1 MNYFSGME
9 TGLSEKSLQ
18 AIANVVYSNERVQEA
33 KIFGSR
39 AIGTFREGSD
49 IDICLIGEELT
60 LTDLNRISSELDE
73 LNIPEMIDL
82 VNFRTIKSEN
92 LLKHIEN
99 FSIHIEPSPSALV
112 KYSPPQP
119 LLPCATDVNK

>member
-1 MNYFSGME
+1 ME
-9 TGLSEKSLQ
+9 TGLSDKSLQ

-60 LTDLNRISSELDE
+60 LTDLNRISSELDD

-82 VNFRTIKSEN
+82 VNFRTIKNEN

-99 FSIHIEPSPSALV
+99 FSVQIEPSTLSLV
-112 KYSPPQP
+112 R
-119 LLPCATDVNK
+119 

>member
-1 MNYFSGME
+1 MNYFSYMK
-9 TGLSEKSLQ
+9 TGLSDKSLQ

-39 AIGTFREGSD
+39 AIGTFRAGSD

-60 LTDLNRISSELDE
+60 LSDLNRISSELDE

-82 VNFRTIKSEN
+82 VNFRTIKNEN
-92 LLKHIEN
+92 LIKQINTFAL
-99 FSIHIEPSPSALV
+99 SIQHH
-112 KYSPPQP
+112 
-119 LLPCATDVNK
+119 